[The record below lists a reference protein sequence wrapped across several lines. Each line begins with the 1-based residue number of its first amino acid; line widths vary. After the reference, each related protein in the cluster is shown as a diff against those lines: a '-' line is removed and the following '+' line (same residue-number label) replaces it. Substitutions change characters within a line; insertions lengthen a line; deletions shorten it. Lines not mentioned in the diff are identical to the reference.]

1 MKTRL
6 IFSIT
11 TFIFGIGLLICISEA
26 TSNRARA
33 QEADVPKMPE
43 VITLGKDA
51 KLGPVQFNHVKH
63 NGGTYTIDQSKTI
76 ACISC
81 HHTAQPASE
90 AAKHP
95 PLKTAWPAD
104 RTTTLTA
111 ELFAK
116 DPKGAGVAACRDCH
130 ARTDMK
136 PRLIDKIPEVKH
148 EGSTALMTMTNMQA
162 FHRNCAGC
170 HVEVKK
176 TRADAKGP
184 VAAQCT
190 ICHKKTA

>member
-6 IFSIT
+6 IFSIA
-11 TFIFGIGLLICISEA
+11 TFIFGIGFLICISEA

-63 NGGTYTIDQSKTI
+63 NSGAYTIDQGKTI
-76 ACISC
+76 ACIEC
-81 HHTAQPASE
+81 HHTAQPKSE
-90 AAKHP
+90 IEKHP

-111 ELFAK
+111 ELFSK
-116 DPKGAGVAACRDCH
+116 DPKGAGVAGCRDCH
-130 ARTDMK
+130 ARQDMK
-136 PRLIDKIPEVKH
+136 PKLLDKIPEVKH
-148 EGSTALMTMTNMQA
+148 EGSTALITLTNMQA

-170 HVEVKK
+170 HTEVKK
-176 TRADAKGP
+176 TVPTSKGP